1 LNRSLARRRLTY
13 YVRFK
18 TSETNMNTEDLNALH
33 GNPDNWHLVFF
44 YFAPE
49 DPRIVVKKRLGIMGW
64 TLNFARPMAIPFLAS
79 LIASA
84 YAYMNVLS
92 QIGLSDSGKW
102 MGVLLLIILI
112 VSLCGWM
119 SNPRRFT
126 NKSEQVV
133 PPNGP

>member
-1 LNRSLARRRLTY
+1 
-13 YVRFK
+13 
-18 TSETNMNTEDLNALH
+18 MNTEDLNALH